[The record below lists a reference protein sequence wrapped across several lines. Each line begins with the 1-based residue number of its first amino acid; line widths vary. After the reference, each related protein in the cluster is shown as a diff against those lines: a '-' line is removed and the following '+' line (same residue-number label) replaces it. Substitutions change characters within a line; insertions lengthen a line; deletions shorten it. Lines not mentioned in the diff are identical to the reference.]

1 MTNSTMSPGKR
12 VLTAALLSATAF
24 TGVAGVAAASPTSNA
39 SLDQQRAQV
48 LPQELRGHQ
57 QDDQQVGF
65 AGEKSVKLRV
75 MNETDTRVWVRDY
88 NADTKTLRP
97 GDHYDV
103 SDWAFWAGHAD
114 VMTDISI
121 EGGGTPVTAWGYNPL
136 VGYPSVGV
144 GNQWDRYSVGES
156 HVKTTDSGFKIKVTR
171 QADEDMKL
179 FTLEV
184 TR

>member
-1 MTNSTMSPGKR
+1 MKNHTVSPAQR
-12 VLTAALLSATAF
+12 ILTATVLSATAHV
-24 TGVAGVAAASPTSNA
+24 GIAGVATAAPKSDT
-39 SLDQQRAQV
+39 SLDQQRSQV

-57 QDDQQVGF
+57 TDEQPAGF

-75 MNETDTRVWVRDY
+75 INETDSWIRVRDY
-88 NADTKTLRP
+88 NADTKSLRP

-114 VMTDISI
+114 VMTDISVD
-121 EGGGTPVTAWGYNPL
+121 GGKVTAWGYNPL

-156 HVKTTDSGFKIKVTR
+156 HVKMTDSGFKIKVTR

-184 TR
+184 MR